1 MRAGIPIAI
10 TLMLLVASCHRSVIL
25 DIDREP
31 VMELYGN
38 VLYFDEIETNMPSGL
53 SSPDSVNFVESYK
66 KKWALDKLVY
76 NTALNNVGSSTEIDQ
91 LVERYR
97 KELII
102 SEYIDKITTQNI
114 EPVSEDSLY
123 AFYQQQ
129 KENFPLSEPVAK
141 GIFIKVATNV
151 PDQAKLSK
159 WISNISDANL
169 ENIMR
174 YCTKHASYQQL
185 FLDNWIPFSKVSELM
200 AQPVES
206 TDPVLSRGAVIQ
218 QTAEFTYYLKITG
231 LCLAGTPQPFE
242 LVESDLNNILTN
254 KAKIDYIKDFY
265 DQLYDKAIRRGT
277 ITLYENQN

>member
-1 MRAGIPIAI
+1 MRTGIPIAI
-10 TLMLLVASCHRSVIL
+10 TLMLLAASCHRSVIL

-38 VLYFDEIETNMPSGL
+38 VLYFDEIEDNMPSGM
-53 SSPDSVNFVESYK
+53 SSPDSISFIESYK
-66 KKWALDKLVY
+66 KKWALEKLVY
-76 NTALNNVGSSTEIDQ
+76 SKALNNVGSSKEIDQ
-91 LVERYR
+91 LVETYR

-102 SEYIDKITTQNI
+102 SEYLDKITTQNI
-114 EPVSEDSLY
+114 EPVSEDSLFS
-123 AFYQQQ
+123 FYQQQ

-141 GIFIKVATNV
+141 GIFIKVATNA

-159 WISNISDANL
+159 WISNITDENL
-169 ENIMR
+169 ENIMI

-185 FLDNWIPFSKVSELM
+185 FLDNWIPFSKVSEMM

-206 TDPVLSRGAVIQ
+206 TDPALSRGAVIQ

-242 LVESDLNNILTN
+242 LVEPDLDNILTN
-254 KAKIDYIKDFY
+254 KAKIDYIREFY
-265 DQLYDKAIRRGT
+265 DKLYDKAIRRGT

>member
-76 NTALNNVGSSTEIDQ
+76 NTALNNVGSSTEIDH

-254 KAKIDYIKDFY
+254 KAKIDYIKNFY